1 MPDERDARRLGAE
14 LRALLDAE
22 VADVSLNE
30 WNEKMLQ
37 LFRRLTPEVVNV
49 VSNGIWD
56 WCSDADVRRKEPT
69 IRAQS
74 TEEIHAVIAQL
85 ERGVWPD

>member
-1 MPDERDARRLGAE
+1 MPDEQDARRLGAE

-22 VADVSLNE
+22 VADVSLKE

-37 LFRRLTPEVVNV
+37 LFRRLAPEVGNV
-49 VSNGIWD
+49 IPNTIWS
-56 WCSDADVRRKEPT
+56 WFSDADVRRKEPT

-74 TEEIHAVIAQL
+74 TEEMRAVIAQL